1 MEMSKRVLVGMVSIF
16 MFFGWSTAAA
26 QDKTADNILA
36 NVSKTYRSY
45 KSIKAKFQ
53 ISIENKQTS
62 SRLNQ
67 GGTLYLKSK
76 KFRIDMSDQE
86 IYCDGNKMWTYFKDE
101 NEVQIAKY
109 DPDENDINP
118 SEIFTIYQKG
128 FNTKYS
134 GESMVAGKKIQK
146 IELVPQDKTQPY
158 FKVKLEVDKASHKI
172 VKMKI
177 LNKNGIVTTY
187 KITSFAG
194 NVAINDSFFKFDEKS
209 KPGVVKIDLTK

>member
-1 MEMSKRVLVGMVSIF
+1 MGKRVLVGILSVIMLL
-16 MFFGWSTAAA
+16 GWNTATA
-26 QDKTADNILA
+26 QDRTADNILA

-53 ISIENKQTS
+53 ISIDNKQTAS
-62 SRLNQ
+62 KISQ
-67 GGTLYLKSK
+67 SGTLYLKSK

-109 DPDENDINP
+109 DPDEQDINP
-118 SEIFTIYQKG
+118 SEIFSIYQKG
-128 FNTKYS
+128 FDTKYI
-134 GESMVAGKKIQK
+134 GEAMDAGKKIQK
-146 IELVPQDKTQPY
+146 IELVPQDKTKPY
-158 FKVKLEVDKASHKI
+158 FKVKLEIDKASHKI

-177 LNKNGIVTTY
+177 LNKNGILTTY
-187 KITSFAG
+187 KITDFAG
-194 NVAINDSFFKFDEKS
+194 NVSINDSFFKFDEKT